1 MSAITEIS
9 RSSYWL
15 VAEFGG
21 GVKLQEIVAFCGLC
35 LKLPKIAGEGA
46 SSLPEV
52 ICRWRGLWC
61 ETWCS
66 FELQEVVVEF
76 GWGFE
81 LQKIG
86 ACVVYAWKHR
96 NFPGGVTSSPRGW
109 YGLCRVTW
117 WNFELQVGG
126 RKEGRWWDDDRRREL
141 AGLVDDGTGKWEEQ
155 AGTFFWKN
163 DDSRGLVME
172 KRIWG
177 LVWIRHEMV
186 IVVWILWL
194 LGLGICV
201 SFLGVV
207 ARDWIWRPYMLVQEC
222 RRQGIQG
229 FPFAPI
235 VGQMPAIDEVSNRIF
250 CHGQIWGRRIWIDEF
265 GICFFVF
272 FVLLLTK
279 LLRIVPHRLH

>member
-9 RSSYWL
+9 RSSDWF
-15 VAEFGG
+15 VAEFGEALSFRKLWLSVVYVWNYRKSQGKGLALCQRSSADDADFGVKPGAVLSFRKWLWNLG
-21 GVKLQEIVAFCGLC
+21 GVLSFRKLGLVWFMPGSTGIFQEEWLALLEDDTDFVVWLGGIL
-35 LKLPKIAGEGA
+35 
-46 SSLPEV
+46 
-52 ICRWRGLWC
+52 
-61 ETWCS
+61 S
-66 FELQEVVVEF
+66 FRLVE
-76 GWGFE
+76 
-81 LQKIG
+81 
-86 ACVVYAWKHR
+86 
-96 NFPGGVTSSPRGW
+96 
-109 YGLCRVTW
+109 
-117 WNFELQVGG
+117 G

-177 LVWIRHEMV
+177 LVWIRHEMM

-265 GICFFVF
+265 GIWYWVFVF
-272 FVLLLTK
+272 CFAVNEASHHSST
-279 LLRIVPHRLH
+279 